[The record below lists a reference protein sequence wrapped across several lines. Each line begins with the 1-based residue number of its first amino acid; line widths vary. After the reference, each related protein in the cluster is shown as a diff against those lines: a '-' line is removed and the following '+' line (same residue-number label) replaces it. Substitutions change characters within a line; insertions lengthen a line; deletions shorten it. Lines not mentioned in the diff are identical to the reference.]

1 MSLIISRYKTGF
13 MGTLKHNGKTYYAYA
28 FHREHIIPILRRKAG
43 IK

>member
-13 MGTLKHNGKTYYAYA
+13 MGSLKYAGKTYTAYS
-28 FHREHIIPILRRKAG
+28 FHREQIIPLLRRKAG